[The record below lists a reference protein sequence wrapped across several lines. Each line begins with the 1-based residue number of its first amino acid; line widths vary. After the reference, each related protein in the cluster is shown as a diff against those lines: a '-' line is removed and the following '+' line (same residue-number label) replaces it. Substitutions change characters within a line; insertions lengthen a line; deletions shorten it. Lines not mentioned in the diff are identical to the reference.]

1 MPRHRRVS
9 HSEPDAE
16 KQGNTN
22 VTPAIISLDSLE
34 RITTTPVHS
43 WKDCAWKYHQPAGLS
58 IDVNMAETGGWGRDG
73 VKHWQA
79 LSEFT
84 AVQSWFWDVLLSICT
99 TGSMRVDR
107 DVMRCLYNK
116 HLRTMGNKF
125 CSWLMLKNYG
135 LQWGYWQRV
144 SSIFHKS
151 TYSACVH
158 YSVGSLEN
166 LSNQINQ
173 IEWEWV
179 GGPDEHGLVLL
190 NKNATWRQNWLINQQ
205 RHNVSRF
212 S

>member
-1 MPRHRRVS
+1 MPRRRRVS

-79 LSEFT
+79 LSEFR

-107 DVMRCLYNK
+107 DVMWCLYNK

-125 CSWLMLKNYG
+125 CSWLILKKLPPPVRLLATCFINISQIY
-135 LQWGYWQRV
+135 LQRV
-144 SSIFHKS
+144 
-151 TYSACVH
+151 C
-158 YSVGSLEN
+158 SLQCWFAGES
-166 LSNQINQ
+166 L
-173 IEWEWV
+173 
-179 GGPDEHGLVLL
+179 
-190 NKNATWRQNWLINQQ
+190 
-205 RHNVSRF
+205 
-212 S
+212 